1 MGSPWSLLR
10 GGERVIGTKF
20 VLYRETHGK
29 EKDQRIKLVK

>member
-1 MGSPWSLLR
+1 MGACSV
-10 GGERVIGTKF
+10 GERVIGTKF